1 MATNKQITE
10 ELISKLSHKDQV
22 RFALFC
28 ANQTRE
34 FWYGSNVYE
43 TTCKLVELWLEGK
56 ATIKE
61 CINAS
66 NACYGECNSYS
77 NGNKTLTNDFV
88 YAGRAIL
95 YAAQSVNETHY
106 TNTHVELVSTN
117 TIMAFSFGFK
127 HTADTYKAEQDQ
139 LNYYNELRYIDE
151 NFEKIVLKGNA

>member
-34 FWYGSNVYE
+34 FWYGSHVYE
-43 TTCKLVELWLEGK
+43 NTYKLIELWLEDK
-56 ATIKE
+56 ATIEE

-66 NACYGECNSYS
+66 SACYEECNSHY
-77 NGNKTLTNDFV
+77 KPQTLTNAFI
-88 YAGRAIL
+88 YAGRALL
-95 YAAQSVNETHY
+95 YAAQAVNETHF
-106 TNTHVELVSTN
+106 TDTHIKLVSSN
-117 TIMAFSFGFK
+117 AIMAFSFGFK
-127 HTADTYKAEQDQ
+127 HYADTNKVEQDQ

-151 NFEKIVLKGNA
+151 NFEKIVLKR